1 MPHSDM
7 ARIKP
12 GIFNPF
18 FTLLLPFSN
27 ALPHGDEYYC
37 YLYNDIQQ
45 DSTKELHFTL
55 PATVIHSSLKLLEER
70 EDMHEAKM
78 DTRLADKESLDE
90 KLDGLDVKLE
100 TLIRKSRVSQG
111 YDENVEHFE
120 ERLNC
125 MEAKIEEQTN
135 LLACLINKL
144 QS

>member
-7 ARIKP
+7 AQLKP
-12 GIFNPF
+12 GIFNSF

-78 DTRLADKESLDE
+78 DTRLADDE
-90 KLDGLDVKLE
+90 KQDGLVVKLE
-100 TLIRKSRVSQG
+100 TLIRKHCVSQG

-135 LLACLINKL
+135 LLVSLINKL
-144 QS
+144 ES